1 VAITAPDY
9 QATSLTPTAPA
20 PEPGETIEE
29 PLDPDRV
36 GIVFVHGIGTQ
47 QPAETFLE
55 WSAPIVRMLSAW
67 RIEHGFPP
75 DPVVRSEFSF
85 SGSSQPYL
93 ELDIP
98 DLDQFPARRWVLT
111 EAWWAAQIRAP
122 SLGDAAAYVRRGLPG
137 ILRGITSGY
146 TVRTDLWSDRLKTE
160 LKNLEAKNLAGN
172 GGAESLAMRELT
184 ARRRW
189 GWIDRLDAFQ
199 KGLTLLAYLPAL
211 VFGSLL
217 LLLYAPFRLIPI
229 KAIRDA
235 AILRSA
241 DNFLTTWFGD
251 LPDVLDDPVQAANVR
266 ARLAE
271 SIDRLETQMRCGSIV
286 VIAHSGGAI
295 VSFTTLLDPAYQER
309 RADRLLTI
317 GQGLALG
324 WRLDDTGKAGGAA
337 RSDRLTGDLVK
348 ARPTLQWADFWA
360 SYDPAPAGPIVA
372 PPGVTLAVDSRPVT
386 NRMSI
391 VEDHGT
397 YWDNDEGFLVPLLR
411 HLDVPRGDP
420 DASRFYRDST
430 ERVVRIERRRQR
442 VAVLALWRWIAT
454 LAGLLPII
462 VATVAWAVSGG
473 AVRGPAALGAA
484 IADWV
489 GTLPGHQLISGPLDF
504 LAGGGDYPGWIA
516 SFGEWLLGVL
526 VVGLVF
532 WVIAIVGGRL
542 WASWDE
548 RERAMA
554 RVERLVPIHRRDVA
568 VVAGL
573 MVVLTVALSA
583 DAFKLL
589 WG

>member
-1 VAITAPDY
+1 MAITAPDY
-9 QATSLTPTAPA
+9 QATSLTPTAAA
-20 PEPGETIEE
+20 PEPSETPDE

-55 WSAPIVRMLSAW
+55 WSAPIVRMLTAW
-67 RIEHGFPP
+67 RIEHSLPP

-98 DLDQFPARRWVLT
+98 AWDQFPARRWVLT

-122 SLGDAAAYVRRGLPG
+122 SLGNAAAYVRRGLPG
-137 ILRGITSGY
+137 ILCGITSGY
-146 TVRTDLWSDRLKTE
+146 KFRTDLWADRLKTE
-160 LKNLEAKNLAGN
+160 LKNLEAKNLAGD
-172 GGAESLAMRELT
+172 GAADSLAMRELT

-189 GWIDRLDAFQ
+189 GWIEGLDAFQ

-211 VFGSLL
+211 VLGSLL
-217 LLLYAPFRLIPI
+217 LLLYAPLRLIPI

-241 DNFLTTWFGD
+241 DSFLTTWFGD

-295 VSFTTLLDPAYQER
+295 VSFTTLLDPAYAKR

-324 WRLDDTGKAGGAA
+324 WRLDDTGKAGGTP

-372 PPGVTLAVDSRPVT
+372 PPGVKLAVDSRPVT

-391 VEDHGT
+391 LEDHGT
-397 YWDNDEGFLVPLLR
+397 YWDNDEGFLIPLLR

-420 DASRFYRDST
+420 DTSRFYRDST
-430 ERVVRIERRRQR
+430 DRVVRIERRRQR

-454 LAGLLPII
+454 LGGLLPII
-462 VATVAWAVSGG
+462 VSTIGWAVSGG
-473 AVRGPAALGAA
+473 AVPGPAALGAA

-504 LAGGGDYPGWIA
+504 LAGGGDYPDWIA
-516 SFGEWLLGVL
+516 SFGEWLLGV
-526 VVGLVF
+526 VAVGLVF
-532 WVIAIVGGRL
+532 WAIAIVGGRL

-554 RVERLVPIHRRDVA
+554 RLERLVPIHRRDVA
-568 VVAGL
+568 VVSAL
-573 MVVLTVALSA
+573 LVILTVALSA